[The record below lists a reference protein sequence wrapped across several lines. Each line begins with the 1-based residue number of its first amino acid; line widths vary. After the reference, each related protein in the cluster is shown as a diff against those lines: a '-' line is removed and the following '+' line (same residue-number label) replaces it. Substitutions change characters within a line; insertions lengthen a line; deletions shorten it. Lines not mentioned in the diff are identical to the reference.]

1 MCGDYFTKNKG
12 IMLLWL
18 VATIVFIIKYIG
30 YVNLNLENNILENL
44 IFDIIL
50 VSLLILSYTL
60 YGRKS
65 ANFERLVSTIINNI
79 PYPIYY
85 KKYSGEYI
93 ECNKAFE
100 SLVKKSRKDIIKK
113 KIEQIVESEVL
124 SEWQRLGTDL
134 TNNPGMQVYELST
147 DLFTEDTRDY
157 IIKKDIVYTGKN
169 KISGV
174 IGVVF
179 DITEMK
185 KISSELVEVVKQ
197 EKKKN
202 DFFSNISHE
211 IRTPINVILTT
222 LQVIEQSGEFEEK
235 YLKMLKENGYRLL
248 RLVNNLI
255 DMTKIEAGYYNLNLG
270 NYNIVN
276 VIEEISISVV
286 EYAKA
291 NGIALLFDTD
301 VEEKIIACDPEKI
314 ERIMLNLLSNAIK
327 FTPNGGKIEVVI
339 KDEGTHILIS
349 VKDTG
354 AGIEKQKITTI
365 FQRFVQVNSSLVKQK
380 EGSGI
385 GLALS
390 KSLVE
395 LHNGKIWAESEVGI
409 GTTLFVRLENKE
421 LVGIKESELETNM
434 KNINIEFS
442 NIHK

>member
-1 MCGDYFTKNKG
+1 MSGNYFIKNKG
-12 IMLLWL
+12 KIFLWL
-18 VATIVFIIKYIG
+18 VAILLFIIKYTG
-30 YVNLNLENNILENL
+30 YINLYWESNIMVNL

-50 VSLLILSYTL
+50 VSTLIISYDFHCK
-60 YGRKS
+60 KS
-65 ANFERLVSTIINNI
+65 ENFERLVSTIINNI

-100 SLVKKSRKDIIKK
+100 SLVKRSRKDIIKK
-113 KIEQIVESEVL
+113 KIEQIAENKVL
-124 SEWQRLGTDL
+124 SEWQRLDTDL
-134 TNNPGMQVYELST
+134 ANNPGMQVYELST
-147 DLFTEDTRDY
+147 DIFTGDTRDY
-157 IIKKDIVYTGKN
+157 IIKKDIIYTGKN
-169 KISGV
+169 KISG
-174 IGVVF
+174 IMGVVF

-211 IRTPINVILTT
+211 IRTPINVVLTT
-222 LQVIEQSGEFEEK
+222 LQVIEQTGEFEDK
-235 YLKMLKENGYRLL
+235 YLKILKENGYRLL

-255 DMTKIEAGYYNLNLG
+255 DITKIEAGYYNLNLG

-291 NGIALLFDTD
+291 NGIDFLFDTD
-301 VEEKIIACDPEKI
+301 IEEKIIACDPEKI

-327 FTPNGGKIEVVI
+327 FTPKGGKIEVVI
-339 KDEGTHILIS
+339 KDEGTNILIS

-354 AGIEKQKITTI
+354 VGIEKGKIETI
-365 FQRFVQVNSSLVKQK
+365 FQRFVQVNNSLIKQK

-385 GLALS
+385 GLALA

-395 LHNGKIWAESEVGI
+395 LHNGELWAESETGK
-409 GTTLFVRLENKE
+409 GTTLFMRLENKK
-421 LVGIKESELETNM
+421 LKGIKESELETNM